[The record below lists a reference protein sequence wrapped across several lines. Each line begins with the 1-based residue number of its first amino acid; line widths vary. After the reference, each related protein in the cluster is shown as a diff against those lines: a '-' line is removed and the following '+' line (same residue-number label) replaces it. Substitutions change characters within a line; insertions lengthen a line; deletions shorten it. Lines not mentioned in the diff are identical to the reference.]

1 MFKYYFKAAFR
12 NLQSNQKFFV
22 ISIAGFAFAIS
33 VCLSIF
39 LFLAK
44 EFSYDSYH
52 KDNGQ
57 IVRMINVKENSSLLD
72 YRVKDVMLR
81 NYPEFEDACL
91 ILRVDHPIAVKVGEK
106 GFYLDD
112 ILSVDNRFFEMFSV
126 SFKAGTQTKPFDN
139 ISSAI
144 LTESTARTLFGTENP
159 LGKNLMIWGK
169 ILVTIT
175 GIIKDFPD
183 NSSISAGIL
192 VNAENEKFKFNRW
205 MGDSRDLNTYKWPF
219 QIYFRLNKNVNPDQ
233 LLAKINDRI
242 DLIKPYCEEIGFL
255 KLNDVYLNDHTTGS
269 TTKQG
274 NAGLLKILTGIAFI
288 ILILSVIN
296 YINLTI
302 AQQYK
307 RNKDAGVKKTIGADR
322 IDIIFHFL
330 LESLVVTLIA
340 FILGFIIVWLLMP
353 FYQTLFNTHLDFK
366 LLLRFHW
373 LIILAGTILG
383 VGLISGSGLAIV
395 FSGVSPARVITGSVI
410 LPGKKKYFRNALI
423 VFQFTISVILIF
435 CVIIVQ
441 RQVQYVKHKDAGFK
455 KEELLKVDLPD
466 IQPNDVQ
473 NSLAFL
479 GELRKSPFVKNV
491 SVTSGVPGEI
501 RNRMGSNMENTNKNM
516 SVPCL
521 LADSAFLETFE
532 IKVIK
537 GRNLG
542 HGDFGKV
549 CMINEAAYKHF
560 EFENL
565 ENKRFNNFGGYDIIG
580 VVNDFQFTSFHES
593 IGPLCIMFTPRQWN
607 TAVNIRFSD
616 NSTGPGLNL
625 VRKAWDELLSA
636 YPLRYQF
643 YDDWF
648 ASMYGSEERFAK
660 TIGLFALLAIV
671 ISCIG
676 IFGLAIFSSE
686 RKSKEIGIRKVNGAR
701 ITEIMVM
708 LNSEFVKL
716 VVIAFVIATPVAWYA
731 MHKWLQNFAYKTN
744 LSWWIFALA
753 GLLTLGIALLTVSW
767 QSWRAATR
775 NPVEALRYE

>member
-1 MFKYYFKAAFR
+1 MFKYYLKVAFR
-12 NLQSNQKFFV
+12 NLQSNKKFFV

-57 IVRMINVKENSSLLD
+57 IVRLINVKENSSLLD
-72 YRVKDVMLR
+72 YRAKDILLR

-91 ILRVDHPIAVKVGEK
+91 VQRVDHPIAVKVGEK

-112 ILSVDNRFFEMFSV
+112 ILSVDNRFFEIFSV
-126 SFKAGTQTKPFDN
+126 SFETGTQTRPFDN
-139 ISSAI
+139 INSAI

-159 LGKNLMIWGK
+159 LGKDLMIWGNVP
-169 ILVTIT
+169 VTIT

-192 VNAENEKFKFNRW
+192 VNAENEKFKFTQW
-205 MGDSRDLNTYKWPF
+205 IGDSRDLNTYQWPF
-219 QIYFRLNKNVNPDQ
+219 QIYFKLNKNVNPDQ
-233 LLAKINDRI
+233 LLAKINGRNE
-242 DLIKPYCEEIGFL
+242 LLKPYSEKIGFL
-255 KLNDVYLNDHTTGS
+255 KLNDIYLHDHTTGS

-296 YINLTI
+296 YINLTV

-330 LESLVVTLIA
+330 LESVVVTLIA
-340 FILGFIIVWLLMP
+340 FILGFFIVWLLLP
-353 FYQTLFNTHLDFK
+353 FYQTLFNTHLDFN

-373 LIILAGTILG
+373 LLILAGTILG

-410 LPGKKKYFRNALI
+410 LPGKKKYLRNALI

-435 CVIIVQ
+435 CVIIVL
-441 RQVQYVKHKDAGFK
+441 RQIQFVKHKDAGFK
-455 KEELLKVDLPD
+455 KEQLLKVDLPE

-473 NSLAFL
+473 KSLAFL
-479 GELRKSPFVKNV
+479 GELRKSPFIKNV

-501 RNRMGSNMENTNKNM
+501 RISMGSNMENTNKNM

-521 LADSAFLETFE
+521 LADTAFLETFG

-537 GRNLG
+537 GRNPG

-549 CMINEAAYKHF
+549 CLINEAAYKHF
-560 EFENL
+560 DFENL
-565 ENKRFNNFGGYDIIG
+565 ENKRFNNFGGFDIIG
-580 VVNDFQFTSFHES
+580 VVSDFQFTSFHES

-607 TAVNIRFSD
+607 TAVNIRFSN

-625 VRKAWDELLSA
+625 VHKTWDELLSA

-648 ASMYGSEERFAK
+648 ASMYGPEERFAK

-671 ISCIG
+671 ISCMG

-708 LNSEFVKL
+708 LNSDFVKL
-716 VVIAFVIATPVAWYA
+716 VVIAFVIATPIAWYI
-731 MHKWLQNFAYKTN
+731 MHKWLADFAYKTE
-744 LSWWIFALA
+744 LSWWIFAVS
-753 GLLTLGIALLTVSW
+753 GLLAMAIALLTVSW